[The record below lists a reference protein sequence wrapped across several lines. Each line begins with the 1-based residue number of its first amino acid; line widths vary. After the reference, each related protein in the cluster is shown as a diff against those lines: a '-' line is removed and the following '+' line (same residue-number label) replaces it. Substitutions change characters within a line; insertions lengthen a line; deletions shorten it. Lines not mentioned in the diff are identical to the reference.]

1 MSIKLIFWGR
11 NIHNINIIG
20 LKIQSMDISIRH
32 IRFFLLYISYKTT
45 FKKKKNILKLS
56 LGRFVWNLFQDMQNS
71 LNFICL
77 SDSNFCSIRTTRYLD
92 ISVLNICD
100 ISVLGTRHNGT
111 SKETII
117 WLNLKTFFYIYT
129 FRRCLYKFLCFF
141 FFFIIIFN

>member
-45 FKKKKNILKLS
+45 FKKKKYILKLS

-111 SKETII
+111 SKEIII
-117 WLNLKTFFYIYT
+117 WLNLKTYFV
-129 FRRCLYKFLCFF
+129 FF
-141 FFFIIIFN
+141 FLHLDVVYTYFYVFFLIIFY